1 MSTLNPGMV
10 YRRPH
15 ARPVTAALAAVLA
28 LSLAAC
34 ESTGEDIAAAP
45 ETAAASDDKTAQAV
59 ETSAPPAGG
68 VAALTPEPVKATP
81 EPAIDDDP
89 QQLYGMDSNALGELL
104 GEPSLVRNEA
114 PAEIWQYRS
123 QTCVFDIFLYQGA
136 DRPRVTY
143 IEARDDAAQRI
154 DARACLN
161 EILRARMGLEPLG

>member
-1 MSTLNPGMV
+1 MV
-10 YRRPH
+10 YRRSH
-15 ARPVTAALAAVLA
+15 SRLTAAVVAALLE
-28 LSLAAC
+28 LSLGAC
-34 ESTGEDIAAAP
+34 ETTEQEAAATP
-45 ETAAASDDKTAQAV
+45 ETAAASSDDKTAPAV

-81 EPAIDDDP
+81 EPVVDDDP

-123 QTCVFDIFLYQGA
+123 RTCVFDIFLYQGA

>member
-1 MSTLNPGMV
+1 M
-10 YRRPH
+10 
-15 ARPVTAALAAVLA
+15 TAGLGAAVLA
-28 LSLAAC
+28 LTLAAC
-34 ESTGEDIAAAP
+34 ESTEQDAAAKP
-45 ETAAASDDKTAQAV
+45 ETAAAGSDSSAAPAV
-59 ETSAPPAGG
+59 ETSAPPAGS

-81 EPAIDDDP
+81 EPVIDDDP

-104 GEPSLVRNEA
+104 GDPSLVRNEA